1 MRHLLTL
8 PGGEISKD
16 FPGALQAACVVS
28 NSKKVDRRKVEVIP
42 PSNFGWSSLLNSI
55 GLSLFSSQKKEGHG
69 VPATQCNSFLE
80 QLAGFAL
87 SPFFRETDIWKGVFF
102 LPNKLCPKISAEK
115 NTRDYRNSISTR
127 VKPKMLILGIEAEF
141 DYLLLDWPD
150 TCVRCKVHF
159 DRARC
164 LAVIRIRWKIG
175 HCVCQDLLVMFFFL
189 KEQSRLWNTPKALSI

>member
-16 FPGALQAACVVS
+16 FPGALEAACVVS

-42 PSNFGWSSLLNSI
+42 LSNFGWSSLLNSI

-69 VPATQCNSFLE
+69 VAHCNSFLE

-87 SPFFRETDIWKGVFF
+87 SHFLQRNRHLKRCVFF
-102 LPNKLCPKISAEK
+102 SPTNCDLRYLLKK
-115 NTRDYRNSISTR
+115 NTRNYRNSISTR
-127 VKPKMLILGIEAEF
+127 VKPKTLILGIEAEF

-175 HCVCQDLLVMFFFL
+175 HCVCQDLLVMFFFFEGTIKTL
-189 KEQSRLWNTPKALSI
+189 KHPKSPI